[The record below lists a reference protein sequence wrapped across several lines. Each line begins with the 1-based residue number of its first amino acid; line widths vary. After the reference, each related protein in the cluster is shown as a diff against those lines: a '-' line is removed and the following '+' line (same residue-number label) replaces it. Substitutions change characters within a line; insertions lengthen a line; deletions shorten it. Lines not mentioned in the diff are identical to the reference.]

1 MTYKAVIDTNV
12 IISALLTGNADSAT
26 LKVLNYVADG
36 KIIPLL
42 NEAILKEYS
51 EVLHRAKFIQPK
63 L

>member
-36 KIIPLL
+36 KIFRFQ
-42 NEAILKEYS
+42 LK
-51 EVLHRAKFIQPK
+51 L
-63 L
+63 